1 VSFQSHQHQDKIQP
15 SLLSLLT
22 AQRKRKRRV
31 RRLKKDSASDSPQQ
45 EIFKEKSPLMLLD
58 QGEMSADSDWEG
70 NDDTIDFGIR
80 PKINLSEKEE
90 LNQDSDDQEN
100 EIEP

>member
-1 VSFQSHQHQDKIQP
+1 
-15 SLLSLLT
+15 
-22 AQRKRKRRV
+22 
-31 RRLKKDSASDSPQQ
+31 
-45 EIFKEKSPLMLLD
+45 
-58 QGEMSADSDWEG
+58 MSADSDWEG

-100 EIEP
+100 EIEPKTPPIDLNPPPAKQPSVSDLL

>member
-1 VSFQSHQHQDKIQP
+1 
-15 SLLSLLT
+15 
-22 AQRKRKRRV
+22 
-31 RRLKKDSASDSPQQ
+31 
-45 EIFKEKSPLMLLD
+45 MLLD